1 MRVYGT
7 LVWPALALAA
17 VIVHNGVSLAR
28 NYFIAC
34 RIGLP
39 IRVIPFD
46 HTNPLWLGLDRKVL
60 SYVRRLPGFLGDNS
74 FTRYNF
80 RAWEMY
86 DRLRP
91 HQEMGDAFIIVTPA
105 RIWFYRTRSLLLK
118 SLWLT
123 RVRQLLAQ
131 QP

>member
-1 MRVYGT
+1 MALSWV
-7 LVWPALALAA
+7 LFLPALGA
-17 VIVHNGVSLAR
+17 VILVAHSSISLAR
-28 NYFIAC
+28 NYLVAR

-39 IRVIPFD
+39 VRVIPFD
-46 HTNPLWLGLDRKVL
+46 HTNPLWLAVDRKVL
-60 SYVRRLPGFLGDNS
+60 SYVKRLPGFLGDNS

-105 RIWFYRTRSLLLK
+105 RIWFYRMPCHS
-118 SLWLT
+118 S
-123 RVRQLLAQ
+123 
-131 QP
+131 

>member
-1 MRVYGT
+1 MA
-7 LVWPALALAA
+7 LFWALFLPALAAA
-17 VIVHNGVSLAR
+17 ILVAHSGFSLAR
-28 NYFIAC
+28 NYLVAR

-39 IRVIPFD
+39 VRVIPID
-46 HTNPLWLGLDRKVL
+46 HTNPLWLAVDRKVL

-91 HQEMGDAFIIVTPA
+91 HQEMGDAFVIVTPA
-105 RIWFYRTRSLLLK
+105 RIWFYCAPCHLLSPK
-118 SLWLT
+118 PFN
-123 RVRQLLAQ
+123 LLAD
-131 QP
+131 PGSR

>member
-1 MRVYGT
+1 MALSWV
-7 LVWPALALAA
+7 LFLPALGA
-17 VIVHNGVSLAR
+17 VILVAHSSISLAR
-28 NYFIAC
+28 NYLVAR

-46 HTNPLWLGLDRKVL
+46 HTNPLWLAVDRKVL
-60 SYVRRLPGFLGDNS
+60 SYVKRLPGFLGDNS

-105 RIWFYRTRSLLLK
+105 RIWFYRMHLPLFLNPSR
-118 SLWLT
+118 
-123 RVRQLLAQ
+123 A
-131 QP
+131 PG